1 MLRVVRPMGGGGD
14 EPVEN
19 LLVYRETNRPA
30 ANGKQTQ
37 CGSARPLAGPE
48 EDHLAVSSFR

>member
-48 EDHLAVSSFR
+48 EDHLAGAAFK